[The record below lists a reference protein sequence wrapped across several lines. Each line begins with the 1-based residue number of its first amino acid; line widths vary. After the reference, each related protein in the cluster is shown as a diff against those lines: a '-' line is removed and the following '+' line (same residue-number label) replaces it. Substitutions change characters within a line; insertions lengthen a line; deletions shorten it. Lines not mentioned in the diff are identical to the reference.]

1 MRVINA
7 EKLNRMETYI
17 HDYAFNNNGDMPR
30 LSAIME
36 YMGMSKATAYRYLLR
51 LNEDGKIE
59 YSGKGT
65 LDLKDK
71 KNSTRKYRSVRVPI
85 YGSIICGSPEDEE
98 QYNEGYLAVPEEWVD
113 GDCFLLRARGDSIA
127 DAGIREGDLV
137 LVRKTE
143 DALDG
148 QVVVALTEGGNTLKR
163 LREENGKPVLYA
175 ENSTYSEQQRVIH
188 PQELRIQGVA
198 LKVIKDIV

>member
-59 YSGKGT
+59 YSGK
-65 LDLKDK
+65 
-71 KNSTRKYRSVRVPI
+71 
-85 YGSIICGSPEDEE
+85 
-98 QYNEGYLAVPEEWVD
+98 
-113 GDCFLLRARGDSIA
+113 
-127 DAGIREGDLV
+127 
-137 LVRKTE
+137 
-143 DALDG
+143 
-148 QVVVALTEGGNTLKR
+148 
-163 LREENGKPVLYA
+163 
-175 ENSTYSEQQRVIH
+175 
-188 PQELRIQGVA
+188 
-198 LKVIKDIV
+198 